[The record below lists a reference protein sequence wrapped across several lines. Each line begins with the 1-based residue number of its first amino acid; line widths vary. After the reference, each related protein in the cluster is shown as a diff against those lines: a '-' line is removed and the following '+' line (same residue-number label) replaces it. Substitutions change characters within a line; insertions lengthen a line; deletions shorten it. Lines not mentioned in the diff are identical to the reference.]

1 MNTILGWIGNLL
13 GILDLGTG
21 NYLVSL
27 LMFALILEICLLP
40 ISIKQHKN
48 TIKQATL
55 RPKEMA
61 IRKKYAGRNDQAT
74 QQKVT
79 MEIQEM
85 YQKEHY
91 SPFGGCLPLLIQM
104 PVLIAL
110 YQVVI
115 NPLRYVM
122 HLGADL
128 IAAVDS
134 FSKWIGLTD
143 LHGTID
149 LVNYVSKGQLTAEG
163 FKNYITNPEIFSQV
177 KNYFAEGSTA
187 TAESLVS
194 EFETAFSNVDALSTF
209 NIGSVNLALSPS
221 SEGFG
226 WLMLIPVLTFIVYF
240 ASMKIN
246 RKLTYQPTQAE
257 GGQVGCSN
265 NAMDITMPLM
275 SVFISFSMSGVV
287 GVYWIFKSILG
298 SIKQFLMVKA
308 LPYPTFTEEDYKAAE
323 KEYAGKAPKKVN
335 TKSSI
340 EATRHNPK
348 SLFHMDEED
357 YDPAENVPTP
367 VEKNVTE
374 KSPAYA
380 APLKDESDKPAPK
393 KAKKDK
399 AENSADSAKSDDG
412 DSADQ

>member
-1 MNTILGWIGNLL
+1 MDTILGWIGSLL

-21 NYLVSL
+21 NYLISL
-27 LMFALILEICLLP
+27 LMFAVILEICLLP

-128 IAAVDS
+128 ISAVDS
-134 FSKWIGLTD
+134 FSKWIGLAD

-149 LVNYVSKGQLTAEG
+149 LVNYISKGQITSEG
-163 FKNYITNPEIFSQV
+163 FKNYISNPEIFEQV
-177 KNYFAEGSTA
+177 KKFFVEGSTA
-187 TAESLVS
+187 TADGLVA
-194 EFETAFSNVDALSTF
+194 EFESAFSNVEALSTF
-209 NIGSVNLALSPS
+209 NIGSVNLALAPS

-265 NAMDITMPLM
+265 NVMDITMPLM

-298 SIKQFLMVKA
+298 SIKQFFMVKA
-308 LPYPTFTEEDYKAAE
+308 LPYPTFTEADYKAAE
-323 KEYAGKAPKKVN
+323 KEYAGKPSKKANPKY
-335 TKSSI
+335 SI
-340 EATRHNPK
+340 EATRNNPK

-357 YDPAENVPTP
+357 YDPNLTVRTP
-367 VEKNVTE
+367 EEKNVTE

-380 APLKDESDKPAPK
+380 APIKDESDKPAPK

-399 AENSADSAKSDDG
+399 AETENANVENDGG

>member
-1 MNTILGWIGNLL
+1 MDTILGWIGTLL

-48 TIKQATL
+48 TIKQANL

-91 SPFGGCLPLLIQM
+91 SPFGGCLPLLLQM

-110 YQVVI
+110 YQIVI

-122 HLGADL
+122 HLSADF

-134 FSKWIGLTD
+134 FSKWAGLSD

-149 LVNYVSKGQLTAEG
+149 LVNYVSGGEITAEG
-163 FKNYITNPEIFSQV
+163 FKSYITNPEIFSQV
-177 KNYFAEGSTA
+177 KNYFVEGSTA

-194 EFETAFSNVDALSTF
+194 EFETAFSNLDALSTF
-209 NIGSVNLALSPS
+209 NIGPINLALSPS

-226 WLMLIPVLTFIVYF
+226 WLLLIPVLTFIVYF

-265 NAMDITMPLM
+265 NVMDITMPLM
-275 SVFISFSMSGVV
+275 SVFISFSMPGVV

-298 SIKQFLMVKA
+298 SIKQFVLVKA
-308 LPYPTFTEEDYKAAE
+308 MPYPTFTEEDYKAAE
-323 KEYAGKAPKKVN
+323 KEYAGKPSKKVN
-335 TKSSI
+335 TKNTI

-348 SLFHMDEED
+348 SLFHMDDED
-357 YDPAENVPTP
+357 YDPAASVPTP
-367 VEKNVTE
+367 EEKNLTE

-380 APLKDESDKPAPK
+380 EPMKDESDKPAPK
-393 KAKKDK
+393 KAKKGK
-399 AENSADSAKSDDG
+399 ADENADDG

>member
-1 MNTILGWIGNLL
+1 MDTILGWIGTLL

-48 TIKQATL
+48 TIKQANL

-74 QQKVT
+74 QQKIT

-91 SPFGGCLPLLIQM
+91 SPFGGCLPLLLQM

-110 YQVVI
+110 YQIVI

-122 HLGADL
+122 HLSADF

-134 FSKWIGLTD
+134 FSKWAGLSD

-149 LVNYVSKGQLTAEG
+149 LVNYVSGGQITAEG
-163 FKNYITNPEIFSQV
+163 FKSYITNPEIFSQV
-177 KNYFAEGSTA
+177 KNYFVEGSTA

-194 EFETAFSNVDALSTF
+194 EFETAFSNLDALSTF
-209 NIGSVNLALSPS
+209 NIGPINLALSPS

-226 WLMLIPVLTFIVYF
+226 WLLLIPVLTFIVYF

-265 NAMDITMPLM
+265 NVMDITMPLM
-275 SVFISFSMSGVV
+275 SVFISFSMPGVV

-298 SIKQFLMVKA
+298 SIKQFVLVKA
-308 LPYPTFTEEDYKAAE
+308 MPYPTFTEEDYKAAE
-323 KEYAGKAPKKVN
+323 KEYAGKPSKKVN
-335 TKSSI
+335 TKNTI

-348 SLFHMDEED
+348 SLFHMDDED
-357 YDPAENVPTP
+357 YDPAASIPTP
-367 VEKNVTE
+367 EEKNLTE

-380 APLKDESDKPAPK
+380 EPMKDESDKPAPK
-393 KAKKDK
+393 KAKKGKTDEN
-399 AENSADSAKSDDG
+399 ADDGNSAD
-412 DSADQ
+412 Q

>member
-1 MNTILGWIGNLL
+1 MDTILGWIGTLL

-48 TIKQATL
+48 TIKQANL

-91 SPFGGCLPLLIQM
+91 SPFGGCLPLLLQM

-110 YQVVI
+110 YQIVI

-122 HLGADL
+122 HLSADF

-134 FSKWIGLTD
+134 FSKWAGLSD

-149 LVNYVSKGQLTAEG
+149 LVNYVSGGQITAEG
-163 FKNYITNPEIFSQV
+163 FKSYITNPEIFSQV
-177 KNYFAEGSTA
+177 KNYFVEGSTA

-194 EFETAFSNVDALSTF
+194 EFETAFSNLDALSTF
-209 NIGSVNLALSPS
+209 NIGPINLALSPS

-246 RKLTYQPTQAE
+246 RKLTYQPTQPE

-265 NAMDITMPLM
+265 NVMDITMPLM
-275 SVFISFSMSGVV
+275 SVFISFSMPGVV

-298 SIKQFLMVKA
+298 SIKQFVLVKA
-308 LPYPTFTEEDYKAAE
+308 MPYPTFTEEDYKAAE
-323 KEYAGKAPKKVN
+323 KEYAGKPSKKVN
-335 TKSSI
+335 TKNTI

-348 SLFHMDEED
+348 SLFHMDDED
-357 YDPAENVPTP
+357 YDPAASVPTP
-367 VEKNVTE
+367 EEKNLTE

-380 APLKDESDKPAPK
+380 EPMKDESDKPAPK
-393 KAKKDK
+393 KAKKGK
-399 AENSADSAKSDDG
+399 ADENADDG

>member
-1 MNTILGWIGNLL
+1 MDTILGWIGTLL

-48 TIKQATL
+48 TIKQANL

-74 QQKVT
+74 QQKIT

-91 SPFGGCLPLLIQM
+91 SPFGGCLPLLLQM

-110 YQVVI
+110 YQIVI

-122 HLGADL
+122 HLSADF

-134 FSKWIGLTD
+134 FSKWAGLPD

-149 LVNYVSKGQLTAEG
+149 LVNYVSGGQITAEG
-163 FKNYITNPEIFSQV
+163 FKSYITNPEIFSQV
-177 KNYFAEGSTA
+177 KNYFVEGSTA

-194 EFETAFSNVDALSTF
+194 EFETAFSNLDALSTF
-209 NIGSVNLALSPS
+209 NIGPINLALSPS

-265 NAMDITMPLM
+265 NVMDITMPLM
-275 SVFISFSMSGVV
+275 SVFISFSMPGVV

-298 SIKQFLMVKA
+298 SIKQFVLVKA
-308 LPYPTFTEEDYKAAE
+308 MPYPTFTEEDYKAAE
-323 KEYAGKAPKKVN
+323 KEYAGKPSKKVN
-335 TKSSI
+335 TKNTI

-348 SLFHMDEED
+348 SLFHMDDED
-357 YDPAENVPTP
+357 YDPAASVPTP
-367 VEKNVTE
+367 EEKNLTE

-380 APLKDESDKPAPK
+380 EPMKDESDKPAPK
-393 KAKKDK
+393 KAKKGK
-399 AENSADSAKSDDG
+399 ADENADDG

>member
-1 MNTILGWIGNLL
+1 MDTILGWIGTLL

-48 TIKQATL
+48 TIKQANL

-91 SPFGGCLPLLIQM
+91 SPFGGCLPLLLQM

-110 YQVVI
+110 YQIVI

-122 HLGADL
+122 HLSADF

-134 FSKWIGLTD
+134 FSKWAGLSD

-149 LVNYVSKGQLTAEG
+149 LVNYVSGGQITAEG
-163 FKNYITNPEIFSQV
+163 FKSYITNPEIFSQV
-177 KNYFAEGSTA
+177 KNYFVEGSTA

-194 EFETAFSNVDALSTF
+194 EFETAFSNLDALSTF
-209 NIGSVNLALSPS
+209 NIGPINLALSPS

-226 WLMLIPVLTFIVYF
+226 WLLLIPVLTFIVYF

-265 NAMDITMPLM
+265 NVMDITMPLM
-275 SVFISFSMSGVV
+275 SVFISFSMPGVV

-298 SIKQFLMVKA
+298 SIKQFVLVKA
-308 LPYPTFTEEDYKAAE
+308 MPYPTFTEEDYKAAE
-323 KEYAGKAPKKVN
+323 KEYAGKPSKKVN
-335 TKSSI
+335 TKNTI

-348 SLFHMDEED
+348 SLFHMDDED
-357 YDPAENVPTP
+357 YDPAASVPTP
-367 VEKNVTE
+367 EEKNLTE

-380 APLKDESDKPAPK
+380 EPMKDESDKPAPK
-393 KAKKDK
+393 KAKKGK
-399 AENSADSAKSDDG
+399 ADENADDG

>member
-1 MNTILGWIGNLL
+1 MDTILGWIGTLL

-48 TIKQATL
+48 SIKQANL

-74 QQKVT
+74 QQKIT

-110 YQVVI
+110 YQIVI

-122 HLGADL
+122 HLSADF

-134 FSKWIGLTD
+134 FSKWAGLSD

-149 LVNYVSKGQLTAEG
+149 LVNYVSGGQITAEG
-163 FKNYITNPEIFSQV
+163 FKSYITNPEIFSQV
-177 KNYFAEGSTA
+177 KNYFVEGSTA

-194 EFETAFSNVDALSTF
+194 EFETAFSNLDALSTF
-209 NIGSVNLALSPS
+209 NIGPINLALSPS

-265 NAMDITMPLM
+265 NVMDITMPLM
-275 SVFISFSMSGVV
+275 SVFISFSMPGVV

-298 SIKQFLMVKA
+298 SIKQFVLVKA
-308 LPYPTFTEEDYKAAE
+308 MPYPTFTEEDYKAAE
-323 KEYAGKAPKKVN
+323 KEYAGKPSKKVN
-335 TKSSI
+335 TKNTI

-348 SLFHMDEED
+348 SLFHMDDED
-357 YDPAENVPTP
+357 YDPAASVPTP
-367 VEKNVTE
+367 EEKNLTE

-380 APLKDESDKPAPK
+380 EPMKDESDKPAPK
-393 KAKKDK
+393 KAKKGK
-399 AENSADSAKSDDG
+399 ADENADDG
-412 DSADQ
+412 DSANQ

>member
-1 MNTILGWIGNLL
+1 MDTILGWIGTLL

-48 TIKQATL
+48 TIKQANL

-74 QQKVT
+74 QQKIT

-110 YQVVI
+110 YQIVI

-122 HLGADL
+122 HLSADF

-134 FSKWIGLTD
+134 FSKWAGLPD

-149 LVNYVSKGQLTAEG
+149 LVNYVSGGQITAEG
-163 FKNYITNPEIFSQV
+163 FKSYITNPEIFSQV
-177 KNYFAEGSTA
+177 KNYFVEGSTA
-187 TAESLVS
+187 TPESLVS
-194 EFETAFSNVDALSTF
+194 EFETAFSNLDALSTF
-209 NIGSVNLALSPS
+209 NIGPINLALSPS

-265 NAMDITMPLM
+265 NVMDITMPLM
-275 SVFISFSMSGVV
+275 SVFISFSMPGVV

-298 SIKQFLMVKA
+298 SIKQFVLVKA
-308 LPYPTFTEEDYKAAE
+308 MPYPTFTEADYKAAE
-323 KEYAGKAPKKVN
+323 KEYAGKPSKKVN
-335 TKSSI
+335 TKNTI

-348 SLFHMDEED
+348 SLFHMDDED
-357 YDPAENVPTP
+357 YDPAASVPTP
-367 VEKNVTE
+367 EEKNLTE

-380 APLKDESDKPAPK
+380 EPMKDESDKPAPK

-399 AENSADSAKSDDG
+399 ADENADDG

>member
-1 MNTILGWIGNLL
+1 MDTILGWIGTLL

-48 TIKQATL
+48 TIKQANL

-91 SPFGGCLPLLIQM
+91 SPFGGCLPLLLQM

-110 YQVVI
+110 YQIVI

-122 HLGADL
+122 HLSADF

-134 FSKWIGLTD
+134 FSKWAGLSD

-149 LVNYVSKGQLTAEG
+149 LVNYVSGGQITAEG
-163 FKNYITNPEIFSQV
+163 FKSYITNPEIFSQV
-177 KNYFAEGSTA
+177 KNYFVEGSTA

-194 EFETAFSNVDALSTF
+194 EFETAFSNLDALSTF
-209 NIGSVNLALSPS
+209 NIGPINLALSPS

-226 WLMLIPVLTFIVYF
+226 WLLLIPVLTFIVYF

-265 NAMDITMPLM
+265 NVMDITMPLM
-275 SVFISFSMSGVV
+275 SVFISFSMPGVV

-298 SIKQFLMVKA
+298 SIKQFVLVKA
-308 LPYPTFTEEDYKAAE
+308 MPYPTFTEEEMKEAE
-323 KEYAGKAPKKVN
+323 KQMNGSVRKKKKV
-335 TKSSI
+335 
-340 EATRHNPK
+340 R
-348 SLFHMDEED
+348 SLHRIDEED
-357 YDPAENVPTP
+357 YVAPAPEKKK
-367 VEKNVTE
+367 VEQKGGLAGMIE
-374 KSPAYA
+374 KPQ
-380 APLKDESDKPAPK
+380 LKDE
-393 KAKKDK
+393 
-399 AENSADSAKSDDG
+399 ENKEEK
-412 DSADQ
+412 